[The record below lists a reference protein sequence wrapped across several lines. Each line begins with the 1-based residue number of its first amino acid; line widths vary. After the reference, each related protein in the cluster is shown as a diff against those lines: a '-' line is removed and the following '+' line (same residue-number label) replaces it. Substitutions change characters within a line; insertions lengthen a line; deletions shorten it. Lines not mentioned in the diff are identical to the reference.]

1 MMLPPQCAAS
11 TKQADEQRPVQPASS
26 GWANF
31 FCRLYLPNVR
41 GMFLIRSTRRLVNLL
56 LHIAS
61 CASRA
66 ENSHQCRAPVLST
79 AAPAC
84 AAPRYPTPHPA
95 SYVAHVTARIHFLQ
109 TITHYDY
116 SKKIISSFS
125 GSAVQP
131 CFQRSRYFFISAP
144 QSIAPCMVKCYLF
157 FAEISSQP
165 AITRRQLMDNAVLLR
180 PFGWRIEDSVLGSV
194 WDGWMNWWRRMLTA
208 ADRF

>member
-116 SKKIISSFS
+116 SKKNYLLLFRQRRSALFS
-125 GSAVQP
+125 TFPIFFLFQP
-131 CFQRSRYFFISAP
+131 P
-144 QSIAPCMVKCYLF
+144 KV
-157 FAEISSQP
+157 
-165 AITRRQLMDNAVLLR
+165 LR
-180 PFGWRIEDSVLGSV
+180 PAW
-194 WDGWMNWWRRMLTA
+194 
-208 ADRF
+208 